1 MSLKN
6 IGNSLSVFGEGEK
19 IKGFISSLKEYS
31 SFLDSINAKS
41 LKGLKSLSRAFSIFS
56 ENKELSQ
63 ATQSL
68 KTLLGMMDGFS
79 GKKKELDEIG
89 KTLEGLSDKSK
100 IAALG
105 FFDFNEEQLKT
116 ILIASGMDA
125 ELAKTTAST
134 IASGT
139 AATGASVGFKALGAS
154 IANAAKGLV
163 AFFTTNPV
171 GWLILATGA
180 VIGLAKAGEYLSESF
195 DRSVEKAN
203 ESRQAYE
210 NASSDLSS
218 IKSELE
224 TTADRIKELESMGSL
239 SLTEEAELNT
249 LKEQNAELERKLR
262 ISQQIADAKGREAA
276 KDANDV
282 LMGKNQYNAYVVSKW
297 NPETNN
303 YVSAGIKEFGSY
315 GTVLDQTKSYI
326 NSFNK
331 LKELKT
337 EAEKKLATFKPD
349 SKEYSIQNEQ
359 IKKIDEQM
367 QKIEVDISTNISTI
381 QDNYDSLLDS
391 SGNIRSEY
399 AETGKAVQELFDM
412 WTTGTDKAAEKVEKI
427 NGILAKSDF
436 SKVKSS
442 LVNAAKDQ
450 DKDTF
455 AKTVSEIDGLQEAL
469 KNAGISTE
477 DFQQQLASI
486 GRQDFSGTKKH
497 IEDLEK
503 KLGNQDW
510 AKSFF
515 SDKDYDDIDT
525 FYQYIKN
532 KQIDISG
539 WTEEDLKFN
548 WEIALTGDKEAIKSI
563 DDLKTSLSETKEF
576 VSDLSSAISE
586 SASSTGLSADA
597 MAKVKSAFSGLDGY
611 DAEKLFQ
618 TTSYGIKLNRTELE
632 ALNKEYR
639 KNKAADYQ
647 RTVNDLSQ
655 QYVEATEKLK
665 GLKETDSGY
674 QEQLAT
680 AKGLKEQLMQ
690 ARQLQSQFEGLT
702 SAYNDFVLATS
713 QSNDR
718 DAYENIGK
726 SYESM
731 KKILNSG
738 WYGDQS
744 LNKYLDL
751 LLDDTERTG
760 NAITDFGKLTEK
772 IKGTNFSIMDF
783 FTLNDDGDATVDGI
797 YNLIDAIR
805 EKFGSAADEIVK
817 KNEKGGYSFDLT
829 SKNIA
834 KVSDALGISEEA
846 IHKLLEAMP
855 DAGWDCQFGDAAEK
869 VETLKEKA
877 DEAAA
882 ALKKLDGG
890 DKLVESYKLNV
901 DTNDVDGEITKA
913 KGYLSQIN
921 GSKASV
927 EVKSA
932 ETNYVEAQLDVL
944 IQKKNELSRPAYMKL
959 NIEQVATGAQDMLKK
974 LQEYQYALETV
985 NGLELKGK
993 TDTKEYTDAK
1003 DKLNGIADEIFKLSE
1018 SSDIDFG
1025 IDVNSDNYETFKKK
1039 VQEGKINVPLAGD
1052 TDQLKDSVSKA
1063 IQTAIDGINITFKGL
1078 FGKEKTITIK
1088 ANVDGKED
1096 VDNLNKSVNETPNEK
1111 STNINNNADE
1121 AKTKVD
1127 NYSDSV
1133 KNAPS
1138 EKNTNITNTADEAK
1152 NKTENYKQS
1161 LNGMPQNKHT
1171 QFTTNAGSVG
1181 RDVSVLS
1188 SLLNG
1193 ISGTYSVV
1201 ISIVKRITEWV
1212 TSKIKGNGENGAGGV
1227 DGTAHVNGTAFARG
1241 NWGTRTS
1248 GTALGGELGQELIV
1262 RGGRFFTIGDEGA
1275 EFFNFQK
1282 GDIIF
1287 NADQTKQI
1295 FEKGKIV
1302 HGKKRGQALVEGTA
1316 FETGATGS
1324 SQYDRPKNTG
1334 SHSAGSS
1341 SNSSSS
1347 SSSKSSSSKS
1357 SSSSSEDQPK
1367 DFDWIEIAINR
1378 IEKAIDRLKTTAT
1391 STYKALN
1398 PKLAATYSQIT
1409 KVNQEIGMQ
1418 QKAYNRYMQQAN
1430 SVGLSSSLAAKV
1442 RDGTIDIN
1450 KYNSETQELIT
1461 SYKNWYDKA
1470 IACSEAIQKLH
1481 ESLASLY
1488 KDNFDNIEK
1497 DFESRL
1503 ALLEHAT
1510 KTYNNGISELEELGY
1525 VKSKEYYSAM
1535 LDIQKRNEQELQKEL
1550 NDLTNAFSEA
1560 MASGEVQA
1568 YSETWYDFQNSINGV
1583 KEKLQE
1589 TNTEMITLSK
1599 TMRSIDW
1606 ERFDMVQDRISE
1618 ITDESDFL
1626 IDLMSNSKLHDDKGQ
1641 MTDEGMATLGLHGS
1655 NYNVYMAQ
1663 ADKYAKEISKIN
1675 QDIANDPYDTKLLD
1689 RKKELVEL
1697 QQQSILNAEK
1707 EKQAMIDLAKD
1718 GIDAQL
1724 SSLKKLIDAYT
1735 DSLDKAKDLYDY
1747 QKQVNEKTSEISS
1760 LKKQINAYAG
1770 DDSEENKSRIQKL
1783 KNDLKTAEDDLQETE
1798 YDKFVDDQKAMLD
1811 ELYNQYE
1818 ITLNQRLDNL
1828 DALISDMISTI
1839 NDNSSSISDTIST
1852 ASENV
1857 GYTLS
1862 DNMQS
1867 IWEGSISGVVTEY
1880 GDGFNEKLTSINAV
1894 LASIQL
1900 SVDSLAHKSD
1910 AKAKSTTSKTTIT
1923 TKPKNNTSNN
1933 KPNNNNNNN
1942 NNNQKKKITNGSKI
1956 NAKGAF
1962 IYSDSYGGGKQKQYY
1977 SKDPVYVVI
1986 GENNGYY
1993 KVRHHSLKSGVT
2005 GWFKKGDVKAYA
2017 HGGLADYT
2025 GYAWVDGTKKRPE
2038 AFLDATDTK
2047 NVSNLTEALRVASKS
2062 NIYPIGSTY
2071 SAKYSKAIPHNI
2083 TDISALITRATN
2095 EVPSNN
2101 QTFGD
2106 INVTIPI
2113 ERVNDYN
2120 DFVNQLKKDDK
2131 FANMIRSETID
2142 LVRGGSKLAKNKYTW
2157 K

>member
-31 SFLDSINAKS
+31 SFLNDIGTKS
-41 LKGLKSLSRAFSIFS
+41 TKGFSALTNAFSIFGK
-56 ENKELSQ
+56 ENEIPQ
-63 ATQSL
+63 ATESL
-68 KTLLGMMDGFS
+68 KTLLGVMDGFS
-79 GKKKELDEIG
+79 GGKGELKSIG
-89 KTLEGLSDKSK
+89 KALADLSDESK
-100 IAALG
+100 VAALG
-105 FFDFNEEQLKT
+105 FFDFNEAQLKI
-116 ILIASGMDA
+116 ILRASGMDA

-249 LKEQNAELERKLR
+249 LKEQNAELERKLH
-262 ISQQIADAKGREAA
+262 ISQQIADVKGREAA

-282 LMGKNQYNAYVVSKW
+282 LMGKNQYNTYGVSKW

-315 GTVLDQTKSYI
+315 GTVLEQTKSYI

-337 EAEKKLATFKPD
+337 EAEKKLVTFKPD

-639 KNKAADYQ
+639 ENKAADYQ

-783 FTLNDDGDATVDGI
+783 FTLNDDGEATVDGI

-855 DAGWDCQFGDAAEK
+855 DAGWDCQFGDAAETIK
-869 VETLKEKA
+869 TLKEKA
-877 DEAAA
+877 DEAA
-882 ALKKLDGG
+882 KSVEKLSGG
-890 DKLVESYKLNV
+890 DKTVEKYKLNI
-901 DTNDVDGEITKA
+901 DTENLDEEIAKANSYIKEIDGSSAT
-913 KGYLSQIN
+913 
-921 GSKASV
+921 V
-927 EVKSA
+927 EVKTT
-932 ETNYVEAQLDVL
+932 ETNYVEAQLDIL
-944 IQKKNELSRPAYMKL
+944 IQKKNELSRPTYMTL
-959 NIEQVATGAQDMLKK
+959 SVEQVATGAQDMLKK

-993 TDTKEYTDAK
+993 TNTEEYTNAK
-1003 DKLNGIADEIFKLSE
+1003 EKLNEIAGEIFELSE
-1018 SSDIDFG
+1018 NSDIDFG

-1052 TDQLKDSVSKA
+1052 TTQLKDSLAQSIKSAIEASNIGEVISKS
-1063 IQTAIDGINITFKGL
+1063 IGDNVESVQIVYKSL
-1078 FGKEKTITIK
+1078 FGKEKTASVKIEIK
-1088 ANVDGKED
+1088 GKED
-1096 VDNLNKSVNETPNEK
+1096 LDKLKESFDNVPAGKVSTITTNASEVKGSVDGYASSISKIP
-1111 STNINNNADE
+1111 
-1121 AKTKVD
+1121 
-1127 NYSDSV
+1127 DS
-1133 KNAPS
+1133 
-1138 EKNTNITNTADEAK
+1138 KNTNITNSADNAKGKVDNYRSSLKAIPSKVGSTISAYTETAK
-1152 NKTENYKQS
+1152 NNVNS
-1161 LNGMPQNKHT
+1161 LLSLLRQVRDNIWDT
-1171 QFTTNAGSVG
+1171 VVSVG
-1181 RDVSVLS
+1181 INISTSINKS
-1188 SLLNG
+1188 SGNKGKNG
-1193 ISGTYSVV
+1193 V
-1201 ISIVKRITEWV
+1201 
-1212 TSKIKGNGENGAGGV
+1212 GGV

-1248 GTALGGELGQELIV
+1248 GTALGGELGQELV
-1262 RGGRFFTIGDEGA
+1262 
-1275 EFFNFQK
+1275 N
-1282 GDIIF
+1282 
-1287 NADQTKQI
+1287 
-1295 FEKGKIV
+1295 
-1302 HGKKRGQALVEGTA
+1302 L
-1316 FETGATGS
+1316 
-1324 SQYDRPKNTG
+1324 
-1334 SHSAGSS
+1334 
-1341 SNSSSS
+1341 
-1347 SSSKSSSSKS
+1347 
-1357 SSSSSEDQPK
+1357 
-1367 DFDWIEIAINR
+1367 IAR
-1378 IEKAIDRLKTTAT
+1378 
-1391 STYKALN
+1391 
-1398 PKLAATYSQIT
+1398 
-1409 KVNQEIGMQ
+1409 
-1418 QKAYNRYMQQAN
+1418 
-1430 SVGLSSSLAAKV
+1430 
-1442 RDGTIDIN
+1442 
-1450 KYNSETQELIT
+1450 
-1461 SYKNWYDKA
+1461 
-1470 IACSEAIQKLH
+1470 
-1481 ESLASLY
+1481 
-1488 KDNFDNIEK
+1488 
-1497 DFESRL
+1497 
-1503 ALLEHAT
+1503 
-1510 KTYNNGISELEELGY
+1510 
-1525 VKSKEYYSAM
+1525 
-1535 LDIQKRNEQELQKEL
+1535 
-1550 NDLTNAFSEA
+1550 
-1560 MASGEVQA
+1560 
-1568 YSETWYDFQNSINGV
+1568 
-1583 KEKLQE
+1583 
-1589 TNTEMITLSK
+1589 
-1599 TMRSIDW
+1599 
-1606 ERFDMVQDRISE
+1606 
-1618 ITDESDFL
+1618 
-1626 IDLMSNSKLHDDKGQ
+1626 
-1641 MTDEGMATLGLHGS
+1641 
-1655 NYNVYMAQ
+1655 
-1663 ADKYAKEISKIN
+1663 
-1675 QDIANDPYDTKLLD
+1675 
-1689 RKKELVEL
+1689 
-1697 QQQSILNAEK
+1697 
-1707 EKQAMIDLAKD
+1707 
-1718 GIDAQL
+1718 
-1724 SSLKKLIDAYT
+1724 
-1735 DSLDKAKDLYDY
+1735 
-1747 QKQVNEKTSEISS
+1747 
-1760 LKKQINAYAG
+1760 
-1770 DDSEENKSRIQKL
+1770 
-1783 KNDLKTAEDDLQETE
+1783 
-1798 YDKFVDDQKAMLD
+1798 
-1811 ELYNQYE
+1811 
-1818 ITLNQRLDNL
+1818 
-1828 DALISDMISTI
+1828 
-1839 NDNSSSISDTIST
+1839 
-1852 ASENV
+1852 
-1857 GYTLS
+1857 
-1862 DNMQS
+1862 
-1867 IWEGSISGVVTEY
+1867 
-1880 GDGFNEKLTSINAV
+1880 
-1894 LASIQL
+1894 
-1900 SVDSLAHKSD
+1900 
-1910 AKAKSTTSKTTIT
+1910 
-1923 TKPKNNTSNN
+1923 
-1933 KPNNNNNNN
+1933 
-1942 NNNQKKKITNGSKI
+1942 
-1956 NAKGAF
+1956 
-1962 IYSDSYGGGKQKQYY
+1962 
-1977 SKDPVYVVI
+1977 
-1986 GENNGYY
+1986 
-1993 KVRHHSLKSGVT
+1993 
-2005 GWFKKGDVKAYA
+2005 
-2017 HGGLADYT
+2017 
-2025 GYAWVDGTKKRPE
+2025 
-2038 AFLDATDTK
+2038 
-2047 NVSNLTEALRVASKS
+2047 
-2062 NIYPIGSTY
+2062 
-2071 SAKYSKAIPHNI
+2071 
-2083 TDISALITRATN
+2083 
-2095 EVPSNN
+2095 
-2101 QTFGD
+2101 
-2106 INVTIPI
+2106 
-2113 ERVNDYN
+2113 
-2120 DFVNQLKKDDK
+2120 
-2131 FANMIRSETID
+2131 
-2142 LVRGGSKLAKNKYTW
+2142 
-2157 K
+2157 